1 MICHGSI
8 PGFYFPWRLM
18 TVEDDDFVAQCDLV
32 CAEHCPFVRYPMSK
46 SYVTGIPCTSKR
58 WFGVGLVWR
67 PRAWLPCR
75 HAGPDSKLAIFH
87 TVPSFGFR
95 NCAAMIFFLK
105 FGWHD
110 FVRLFHLEPLWMYA
124 SVFVS
129 AASEEGFQHGL
140 SLPQCEV

>member
-1 MICHGSI
+1 
-8 PGFYFPWRLM
+8 M
-18 TVEDDDFVAQCDLV
+18 TVEDDDFVAQCDFV
-32 CAEHCPFVRYPMSK
+32 CAEHCPFVRHPMSN

-87 TVPSFGFR
+87 TMSSFGFR
-95 NCAAMIFFLK
+95 NCAAMFCIPEVWLARFCQAFPP
-105 FGWHD
+105 WS
-110 FVRLFHLEPLWMYA
+110 PLWMYA